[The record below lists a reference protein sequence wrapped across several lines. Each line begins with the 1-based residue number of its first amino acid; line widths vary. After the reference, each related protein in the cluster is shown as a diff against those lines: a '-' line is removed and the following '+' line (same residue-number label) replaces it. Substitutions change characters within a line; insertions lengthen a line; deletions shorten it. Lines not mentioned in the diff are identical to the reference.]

1 MTEGITEFLPI
12 SSTGHL
18 LLLERI
24 LKPDFL
30 TDENFSGLFTVVIQI
45 GAVFAVLLIY
55 FRQLWPFGLTEK
67 KRLIIKGPK
76 LYLWLKIAVACIPSA
91 SWMRA
96 TVK

>member
-1 MTEGITEFLPI
+1 MNFFEFIKIILLGMTEGITEFLPI

-45 GAVFAVLLIY
+45 GAVFAV
-55 FRQLWPFGLTEK
+55 
-67 KRLIIKGPK
+67 
-76 LYLWLKIAVACIPSA
+76 A
-91 SWMRA
+91 M
-96 TVK
+96 